1 MNTNTFGDTT
11 IEIHCAGEASLT
23 AADTQAICAA
33 LVASYEDTDSL
44 GWQAGTDAMTAAGKT
59 RATALAVQAA
69 TRDHLTAAARAWSQP
84 SPWSPR
90 HPSSASTRNLMRNS
104 RSPAPTSSQQQWP
117 YQRLRPS
124 RPRSWPTTYPE
135 PGPSTVSSPDGRTV
149 RAHEDHPS
157 SRASGAS

>member
-11 IEIHCAGEASLT
+11 IEIHGAGEASPT

-69 TRDHLTAAARAWSQP
+69 TRDHLTAAARAMVAAIP
-84 SPWSPR
+84 LV
-90 HPSSASTRNLMRNS
+90 AA
-104 RSPAPTSSQQQWP
+104 APEFREYAQSEEE
-117 YQRLRPS
+117 L
-124 RPRSWPTTYPE
+124 E
-135 PGPSTVSSPDGRTV
+135 VA
-149 RAHEDHPS
+149 RAHLIATAMAVSTAEAIAATVLAHDV
-157 SRASGAS
+157 SGAGAFNGQQSGWPHGSSS